1 MYKIWAICRHQFR
14 TWWGN
19 PRVIVACVVCIGAA
33 LFHAVDIGRYAA
45 SLGEGVQLLEPYIY
59 SRSDHAMAT
68 LSFMGVILL
77 LADAPFTEQSAT
89 YALTRVGRCSWV
101 SGKLLYM
108 LLACV
113 AYEAIALA
121 VSSAWIAAQGFA
133 GNVWSF
139 PFYQI
144 SFYGTSEL
152 LFENRAVL
160 QNFSPLGAAAL
171 SLLLTVLYHF
181 TVGLLLFRLNL
192 TGSRVIGFA
201 VVGAWHC
208 LGYLWGNLSIDRLFG
223 FTHSLLST
231 HAFGSFWGAA
241 RAPGVGE
248 SCVVLAV
255 LILLLTA
262 DIFHAMRRV
271 DLKITVGEVDNG

>member
-14 TWWGN
+14 AWWGN
-19 PRVIVACVVCIGAA
+19 PRVIAACVVCIGAA
-33 LFHAVDIGRYAA
+33 LFHTVDMAHYAA
-45 SLGEGVQLLEPYIY
+45 SLDEGVQFLEPYIY
-59 SRSDHAMAT
+59 SRSERAMAT
-68 LSFMGVILL
+68 LSFMGLILL

-89 YALTRVGRCSWV
+89 YALTRVGRRSWV
-101 SGKLLYM
+101 GGKLLYI

-121 VSSAWIAAQGFA
+121 VSGLWVASQGFA

-144 SFYGTSEL
+144 SFYGTPKL
-152 LFENRAVL
+152 LFENSAVL
-160 QNFSPLGAAAL
+160 QTFSPFGAAAL

-208 LGYLWGNLSIDRLFG
+208 LGYLWGSVSINRLFG

-231 HAFGSFWGAA
+231 HAFDSFWGAE

-262 DIFHAMRRV
+262 DIFYAMRRV